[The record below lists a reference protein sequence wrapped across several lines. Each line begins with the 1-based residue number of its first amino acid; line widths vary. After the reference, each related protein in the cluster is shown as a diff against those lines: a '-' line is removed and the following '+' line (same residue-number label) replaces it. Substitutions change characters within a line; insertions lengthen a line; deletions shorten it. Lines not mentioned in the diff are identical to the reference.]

1 MKDNNTRIFI
11 AFPVILVIIFIL
23 VANSIH
29 FALDERLLRALKG
42 KLSESEREALALTP
56 SELMQKMRVSRV
68 PIESFVSGS
77 FPPEALEALVPETAL
92 EPEFTI
98 KDGLSLIVVTEK
110 SRMAIINGI
119 VVKEGDSIDG
129 VKVVKIEHRRVLLK
143 NKTAHW
149 LHMEERK

>member
-1 MKDNNTRIFI
+1 MKDNKTKIFI

-29 FALDERLLRALKG
+29 FAVDERLLRALEG
-42 KLSESEREALALTP
+42 KLSESERQALALTP

-68 PIESFVSGS
+68 AVESFVRGS
-77 FPPEALEALVPETAL
+77 FPPEALEALVPETTL

-98 KDGLSLIVVTEK
+98 KDGLSLIVVSER
-110 SRMAIINGI
+110 SRMAIIKGI

-129 VKVVKIEHRRVLLK
+129 VKVAKIEPMRVLLK
-143 NKTAHW
+143 NKTTHW